1 MLYAIKY
8 GKDNVLELVI
18 GEVEKSN
25 STVLKD
31 VLNQL
36 KQILP
41 KFRVRNRIGFDHI
54 KGALT

>member
-41 KFRVRNRIGFDHI
+41 KFRVRNRIGFNHI
-54 KGALT
+54 